1 MSYNKLFWKTVK
13 PFFSNKGS
21 DQGNI
26 RLVEGDES
34 LQDDSE
40 VVEELNNIFKEA
52 VSTLDVNRNSYI
64 TNPDSVNISDP
75 IEKAI
80 SKYKFYP
87 SILLINDKIVNQDK
101 IFFKPISKLDME
113 KEFQLI
119 NTKKATTSDSIQPKI
134 LKISSEVSADALQRL
149 FNNPLKIGHFPEN
162 LKLPDTSPV
171 FKKKNPLHKGNYRP
185 VIGLPWNCNTNRNNM

>member
-1 MSYNKLFWKTVK
+1 MSDNKLFWKTVK

-26 RLVEGDES
+26 KLLEGDES

-64 TNPDSVNISDP
+64 TNPDSINISDP

-80 SKYKFYP
+80 SKYKFHP
-87 SILLINDKIVNQDK
+87 SILLINGKIVHQDK
-101 IFFKPISKLDME
+101 ISFKPIFKLGME
-113 KEFQLI
+113 KEVQLI
-119 NTKKATTSDSIQPKI
+119 KPKKATTIDSIPPKI
-134 LKISSEVSADALQRL
+134 LKISSKVSVDALQSL
-149 FNNPLKIGHFPEN
+149 FNDMLKTGNFPEN
-162 LKLPDTSPV
+162 LKVADTV
-171 FKKKNPLHKGNYRP
+171 QFLRRRT
-185 VIGLPWNCNTNRNNM
+185 L